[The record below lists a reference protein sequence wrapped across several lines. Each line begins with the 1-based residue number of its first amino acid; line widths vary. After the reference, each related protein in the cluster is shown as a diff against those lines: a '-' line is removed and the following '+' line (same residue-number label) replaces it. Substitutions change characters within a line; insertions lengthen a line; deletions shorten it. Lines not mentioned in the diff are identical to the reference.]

1 MKKSTFTTNLVAC
14 LSFGAVLAFGCGGS
28 ETNVLEF
35 EGYGSGQPG
44 TNLDEGGEILI
55 ERIKLNVGAGEVD
68 YSTFHAYQ
76 YTSATG
82 AGGRLPAPGV
92 CEQLKAG
99 TVWPTNELPAD
110 AEWVD
115 WGADVKFTSDQGLD
129 VTVPKMVS
137 TDLAV
142 PELRDNRPNFNRL
155 HSFIYGGPDWQ
166 AGDPA
171 PLAFGNMVNNAK
183 YTVTAGANTFDFY
196 FPPEHTA
203 PLGIGTT
210 ATDPVTIPAG
220 TEDWLVEWPV
230 VAQAEGLQHTKSHHF
245 AFLAFAEIDPTY
257 GPIAVGL
264 CAAAEDGSVNV
275 PRSFIDTVLPDGGV
289 IQHGRLTH
297 YMDELDGRRF
307 DLVAIDCTIGLYG
320 KEGAAAAQ

>member
-1 MKKSTFTTNLVAC
+1 MKKSSFTTNLVAC
-14 LSFGAVLAFGCGGS
+14 LSFGAVLAFGCGGN

-44 TNLDEGGEILI
+44 TALPEGGEILI
-55 ERIKLNVGAGEVD
+55 ERIKFNVGQGETD
-68 YSTFHAYQ
+68 YATFHAYQ

-82 AGGRLPAPGV
+82 NGGRLPAPGV

-99 TVWPTNELPAD
+99 AVWPTNVLPAD
-110 AEWVD
+110 AQWVD

-129 VTVPKMVS
+129 LTIPKVVE
-137 TDLAV
+137 ANAGEGV
-142 PELRDNRPNFNRL
+142 RDNRPNFNRL
-155 HSFIYGGPDWQ
+155 HPFIYGGPGWQ
-166 AGDPA
+166 APLES
-171 PLAFGNMVNNAK
+171 PYLAFNDMVNNAK
-183 YTVTAGANTFDFY
+183 YTVTAGANTWDFY

-203 PLGIGTT
+203 PLGIGT
-210 ATDPVTIPAG
+210 ANGPAIVPAG
-220 TEDWLVEWPV
+220 TDDWLVEWPV
-230 VAQAEGLQHTKSHHF
+230 VAQAEGEQHTKYHHF
-245 AFLAFAEIDPTY
+245 SFLAFAEIDPDY

-264 CAAAEDGSVNV
+264 CAAAEDGSVTV

-297 YMDELDGRRF
+297 YMDELEGRRF
-307 DLVAIDCTIGLYG
+307 DLVAIDCTIGLYE